1 MKIPKLNIEII
12 LVDNILWHTNFRNLN
27 MKYAFYLLLNPEK
40 LLTEMAITSY

>member
-12 LVDNILWHTNFRNLN
+12 LVDIILWHTNFRNLN

-40 LLTEMAITSY
+40 LLIEMAITSY